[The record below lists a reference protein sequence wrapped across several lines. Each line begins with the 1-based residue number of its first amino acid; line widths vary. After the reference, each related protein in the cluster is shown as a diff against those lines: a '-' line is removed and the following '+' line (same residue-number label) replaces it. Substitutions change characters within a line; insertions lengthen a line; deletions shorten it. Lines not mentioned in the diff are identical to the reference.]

1 MAIPAPHHRIFL
13 DSATSLFGKM
23 IVTRENKNKPL
34 SYRCYPPPSKSRI
47 MPAPAPAPDP
57 ERLPGFVL
65 CRGGLE
71 RVVEEELRELDIE
84 VVARHKRA
92 VEIITNLAG
101 FYRANMG
108 LRSALNVLRP
118 IRSFNARN
126 YDLLYYQSRKTNWH
140 KLFPVD
146 ARLRI
151 DVTGHSPKI
160 TPTRYAIHRVKDGI
174 TDTSRK
180 LGGGVRPSLEKRD
193 PDVHIVVYLE
203 KHRATLALDMSGTP
217 LFKRGYRIEHGEAP
231 MKEDLAAGI
240 LSLSGWDRR
249 SPLVDPMCGSGT
261 LLFEAWMMAAGI
273 APNLHRGFGFE
284 SLLDYDEALHLAEKR
299 KLETREVHPEGL
311 RLLGIE
317 IDPRTGATMEGIRE
331 RYFPKSPIQLR
342 RGKFQ
347 DIDPGPGFGALVCNP
362 PYGLRSG
369 TEAEIVPLYR
379 DLGTFLRSHLK
390 EGSAGIYTANHDA
403 AAAFGGSQA
412 SSLPLLNGAL
422 EGRLYRLK
430 PHRPAT
436 P

>member
-1 MAIPAPHHRIFL
+1 
-13 DSATSLFGKM
+13 
-23 IVTRENKNKPL
+23 
-34 SYRCYPPPSKSRI
+34 
-47 MPAPAPAPDP
+47 MPAPASAPDP

-71 RVVEEELRELDIE
+71 EVVEAELRDLNIE
-84 VVARHKRA
+84 VVGRHKRA
-92 VEIITNLAG
+92 IEIITSLSG

-140 KLFPVD
+140 KIFPVD

-151 DVTGHSPKI
+151 DIKGHSPKI
-160 TPTRYAIHRVKDGI
+160 THTRYAIHRVKDGI
-174 TDTSRK
+174 TDTFRK
-180 LGGGVRPSLEKRD
+180 LCGGVRPSIEKRD
-193 PDVHIVVYLE
+193 PDVHVVVYLE

-249 SPLVDPMCGSGT
+249 SSLMDPMCGSGT
-261 LLFEAWMMAAGI
+261 ILFEAWMMAAGI
-273 APNLHRGFGFE
+273 APNLNRRFGFE
-284 SLLDYDEALHLAEKR
+284 SLLDYDRDLHATEK
-299 KLETREVHPEGL
+299 KNLQNREKNPEGL

-317 IDPRTGATMEGIRE
+317 IDQRTSSTMERILRT
-331 RYFPKSPIQLR
+331 YFPESPIVLR

-347 DIDPGPGFGALVCNP
+347 NVDPGAQFGALVSNP

-369 TEAEIVPLYR
+369 TEGDITPLYT
-379 DLGTFLRSHLK
+379 DLGAFLRRHLK
-390 EGSAGIYTANHDA
+390 QGVAGIYTANHA
-403 AAAFGGSQA
+403 AAACFGGSEK
-412 SSLPLLNGAL
+412 SSLPLLNGSL
-422 EGRLYRLK
+422 EGRLYRVA
-430 PHRPAT
+430 PHQTA
-436 P
+436 

>member
-1 MAIPAPHHRIFL
+1 
-13 DSATSLFGKM
+13 
-23 IVTRENKNKPL
+23 
-34 SYRCYPPPSKSRI
+34 
-47 MPAPAPAPDP
+47 MPAPTTPPDP

-71 RVVEEELRELDIE
+71 EVVAQELRDLEIE
-84 VVARHKRA
+84 VVETRKRA
-92 VEIITNLAG
+92 VEIVTNLAG

-151 DVTGHSPKI
+151 DIKGHSPKI
-160 TPTRYAIHRVKDGI
+160 THTRYAIHRVKDGI
-174 TDTSRK
+174 TDTFRK
-180 LGGGVRPSLEKRD
+180 LCGGVRPSIEKRD
-193 PDVHIVVYLE
+193 PDVHVVVYLE

-231 MKEDLAAGI
+231 MKEDLAAGL

-249 SPLVDPMCGSGT
+249 SPLIDPMCGSGT

-273 APNLHRGFGFE
+273 APNLHRRFGFE
-284 SLLDYDEALHLAEKR
+284 ALHDYDQKVHDRERRRLEKR
-299 KLETREVHPEGL
+299 QTNPEGM

-317 IDPRTGATMEGIRE
+317 INQGTFRTLEKIRARHFPGAPLQLEHGDFRNSSPGIE
-331 RYFPKSPIQLR
+331 F
-342 RGKFQ
+342 
-347 DIDPGPGFGALVCNP
+347 DAAVCNP

-369 TEAEIVPLYR
+369 EESEINPLYR
-379 DLGTFLRSHLK
+379 ALGKFLQQQITVRR
-390 EGSAGIYTANHDA
+390 AGIYTANHEA
-403 AAAFGGSQA
+403 APHFGGSHKD
-412 SSLPLLNGAL
+412 SVPLLNGSL
-422 EGRLYRLK
+422 EGRLYRMDLQQ
-430 PHRPAT
+430 P
-436 P
+436 